1 MKKQN
6 QGISLISLIITI
18 IVIIILAAIVIFSG
32 MGTPEKAQLSA
43 VISDIDNVQTAVD
56 QAYYGF
62 YTEKAVAGEVWT
74 KSQFYEAVA
83 TGETNRDNLT
93 GTGIVPISKDG
104 MVKMTLPNYE
114 GRSWGVAVED
124 IDDHTQVGSV
134 VLYPGFESNGKIYST
149 LLDVQN
155 DGRDT
160 QLAGGIQS
168 SMTVTNVK
176 TTTDVAGTVD
186 AGTNVTDGTTLYI
199 SFDASE
205 NGTPVTVTP
214 SLPYAITTNGDYEFT
229 LTNASGKTKKHKIS
243 VTNYKVATVSNT
255 LEIGDYVVYE
265 GDANNSYIIDSNLTG
280 YDSENGKELKPVST
294 TWRVWDKKADGTI
307 VIIPTGKINTFYLEG
322 EKGFVNSVNVIENA
336 CKIYANKEYGVTAD
350 KVRSLKIEDL
360 EDERV
365 SSNMKTVRDNYQK
378 DSTSSPQYGE
388 TNAEQYGNS
397 GYTSGNFYTEADG
410 VTIRS
415 TPNVASSTNPIVL
428 KQTYYYNDNP
438 EWNNCGNSKFPL
450 DTYGTLL
457 GTYWRWV
464 ASTAVNLG
472 QVTAAFDICRATKT
486 NIKGMALC
494 DSNDYVSTN
503 SYSICPLVYL
513 DSIIKIDTND
523 TARDGSSPAKAWK
536 MIRK

>member
-62 YTEKAVAGEVWT
+62 YTEKSVAGEVWT

-93 GTGIVPISKDG
+93 GTGIVPISKEG

-134 VLYPGFESNGKIYST
+134 VLYPGFETDGKIYST

-160 QLAGGIQS
+160 QLTEGIQS
-168 SMTVTNVK
+168 SMAVTNVK
-176 TTTDVAGTVD
+176 ITTDTTGTVD

-214 SLPYAITTNGDYEFT
+214 SLPYAVTTNGDYEFT
-229 LTNASGKTKKHKIS
+229 LTNASGKTKTHKVS
-243 VTNYKVATVSNT
+243 VTNYKVPTIADKVKV
-255 LEIGDYVVYE
+255 GDYVEYIPDTAE
-265 GDANNSYIIDSNLTG
+265 YTTDTNNTG
-280 YDSENGKELKPVST
+280 YTSAQTLNTETKD
-294 TWRVWDKKADGTI
+294 WRVLYVNSETGEVLLTTNGIVNDGT
-307 VIIPTGKINTFYLEG
+307 YLEG
-322 EKGFVNSVNVIENA
+322 TKGYFRGPIELNNICKALYSNSSLGI
-336 CKIYANKEYGVTAD
+336 TA
-350 KVRSLKIEDL
+350 RSMTVEDL
-360 EDERV
+360 NKACNYTPSEPTRYAYYPNGTTFAEGDTTIEYNGNTYTKKAHGYSTAKFYTSDGGGIEKTDSDGFTYREPETDNPV
-365 SSNMKTVRDNYQK
+365 YATATLYNYNPSSKNSTVG
-378 DSTSSPQYGE
+378 SVL
-388 TNAEQYGNS
+388 GNS
-397 GYTSGNFYTEADG
+397 GSWLASPCVYLYSAGASFGVRAARSSGVNAGYLYGSVGNPNSRCGG
-410 VTIRS
+410 VR
-415 TPNVASSTNPIVL
+415 
-428 KQTYYYNDNP
+428 
-438 EWNNCGNSKFPL
+438 
-450 DTYGTLL
+450 
-457 GTYWRWV
+457 
-464 ASTAVNLG
+464 
-472 QVTAAFDICRATKT
+472 
-486 NIKGMALC
+486 
-494 DSNDYVSTN
+494 
-503 SYSICPLVYL
+503 PLVSL
-513 DSIIKIDTND
+513 GSMLQIDTSD
-523 TARDGSSPAKAWK
+523 TARDGSTSAKAWK
-536 MIRK
+536 IIKK